1 MAAAENSNNLLEY
14 PCTHCGAVFKRRPG
28 GRATCSSAC
37 AKAAERKQKAPTL
50 TAKEKKV
57 ERRKQ
62 RLLECAFGYWLIDQ
76 AERAGTVQT
85 YHGITAAGLHQ
96 LYDQHNY
103 RKMRLGWLDSG
114 HGKDV
119 YHLCHVQPLK
129 GRDGSTGL
137 TTPENTFTGI
147 AELNQRQG
155 NKPVNTWAGASLPAT
170 ARKRKWNITKEMTR
184 DQVLQK
190 LADFI
195 GSELDTFLDDL
206 DKIPQRTLRLRLAK
220 TVFNQQSN
228 ELCQPLDRSYTLA
241 ELESL
246 KMEELQA
253 LNATQHGKTN
263 ITTGFARRGGK
274 VDSKLGVLHDELVRF
289 STVLSEGPH
298 RDNCLFMLKLVR
310 VMGIYLAQTG
320 RDEGKAHSRFLAQA
334 NARWA
339 PLSHLYQNQPWR
351 TPAHLLA
358 DDLDGLLN
366 GVYDAKGR
374 ELKPGIVPTAQAALQ
389 GLDIDRDYISNRLMK
404 RLALKSLNPVVTA
417 PTERWWRDNDL
428 SDKRAWKSN
437 GSKWLAYIDNLYALL
452 EPTWQAL
459 LDVGL
464 CTEEQVLDA
473 HDAVLVNLV
482 DAVEQSRKHY
492 REQRRFT
499 VYHMPFTRYP
509 AHLEFPPVAAQ
520 LLPMAA

>member
-1 MAAAENSNNLLEY
+1 MAAAENSNNQLEY
-14 PCTHCGAVFKRRPG
+14 PCTHCGTMFKRRPG
-28 GRATCSSAC
+28 GRDTCTRTC
-37 AKAAERKQKAPTL
+37 AKAAERKQKAPKL
-50 TAKEKKV
+50 TAKQRKV

-62 RLLECAFGYWLIDQ
+62 RLLECAFGYWLLEQ
-76 AERAGTVQT
+76 AVRAGTVQT
-85 YHGITAAGLHQ
+85 YHGITAAGLHR

-137 TTPENTFTGI
+137 TIPENLFTGT

-170 ARKRKWNITKEMTR
+170 ARKRKWNITKEMAR

-195 GSELDTFLDDL
+195 GHELDIFLDEL
-206 DKIPQRTLRLRLAK
+206 DKMPQRTYRLRLAK

-228 ELCQPLDRSYTLA
+228 ELCEPLDRRYTLA
-241 ELESL
+241 ELVVESVERL
-246 KMEELQA
+246 ETF
-253 LNATQHGKTN
+253 NAIQHGMTS
-263 ITTGFARRGGK
+263 IAGFARRGGK
-274 VDSKLGVLHDELVRF
+274 TDSKLGVLHDELVRF
-289 STVLSEGPH
+289 SAVLSEGQH
-298 RDNCLFMLKLVR
+298 RDNCQFMLKLVR
-310 VMGIYLAQTG
+310 VMGIYLAQIG
-320 RDEGKAHSRFLAQA
+320 REEGKAHRRFLAQD
-334 NARWA
+334 NATWV
-339 PLSHLYQNQPWR
+339 PLSHLYHGQPWR
-351 TPAHLLA
+351 TPVHLLA

-366 GVYDAKGR
+366 GVYDRKGR
-374 ELKPGIVPTAQAALQ
+374 ELKPGIVAMAQAALQ
-389 GLDIDRDYISNRLMK
+389 GLDIDREYISNRLMK
-404 RLALKSLNPVVTA
+404 RLTLKTLNPVVAA
-417 PTERWWRDNDL
+417 PNEWSWED
-428 SDKRAWKSN
+428 N
-437 GSKWLAYIDNLYALL
+437 GSNWLTYIDNLYASL

-473 HDAVLVNLV
+473 HDAVLVNLA

-492 REQRRFT
+492 REQRQFT
-499 VYHMPFTRYP
+499 VYFMPFSRYP
-509 AHLEFPPVAAQ
+509 AHLEFPPVIPDRGIELAA
-520 LLPMAA
+520 